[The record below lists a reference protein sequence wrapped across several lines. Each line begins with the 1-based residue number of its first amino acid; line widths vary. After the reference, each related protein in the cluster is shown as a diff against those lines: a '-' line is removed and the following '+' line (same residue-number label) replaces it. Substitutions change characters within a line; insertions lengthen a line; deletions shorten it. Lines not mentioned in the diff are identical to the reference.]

1 MGFERRANLRA
12 GACAGAKDEAR
23 SRGRGVQGLL
33 NVVRRALAPATRK
46 ALAPAVWLVCSL
58 GSAAVPAAAREAIP
72 VERFFQEPGFG
83 QPSLAPDGRTVAML
97 ARGAE
102 GRRQLV
108 TVDLDTLKPRVVAA
122 VKDEDL
128 AGYAWVNSRRLV
140 YWLEIQLT
148 GPNRTDRGPGLF
160 GVDKDGERHRVLK
173 ETVVGPI
180 RVPDSGV
187 PLLEWRWY
195 LQQTLPG
202 ANADDVIIA
211 KAGEVS
217 SDRVGHFELQ
227 RLNTVTGRVQDIET
241 PLHSNHWV
249 FDAQGRLVAANTL
262 DRGEMTL
269 QLRGPEGAFRAVA
282 RFAELGGKGQLVP
295 RFVTPDGRLFV
306 EAPHGPTMALWPF
319 DVAAGRLGPKPLLVS
334 PDFDLRP
341 DPVVTAKGLVGV
353 RVMVEGEATQWLDP
367 ATQALQDEI
376 DQRLPDT
383 GNRISLPSEGD
394 SPWVLVQAQSDVKPM
409 QAYAYHRAS
418 KRMVRLGDSLAGLDA
433 AQLGRM
439 QFERVKARDGLMIP
453 TYLTLPAQTPADKDK
468 PVRPPPM
475 VVLVHGGPW
484 VRGMSWRFD
493 PEVQFLASRG
503 YAVLQP
509 EFRGSTGFGWRH
521 FEAGWRQW
529 GLAMQDDVTDAVRW
543 AIQQGHADPKRICI
557 AGASYGGYAALMGL
571 VREPQLFRCAVNW
584 VGVTDPMLLFE
595 VRWSDI
601 TREFKT
607 YGASRL
613 IGDPKTEAEHFK
625 TISPLHQ
632 AKRIQAPVLMA
643 YGEWDQR
650 VPLIHGEKLRDAL
663 KDHNRQV
670 EWIVYP
676 EEGHGWRRVET
687 RRDFWRRVEAF
698 LARHMAP

>member
-1 MGFERRANLRA
+1 M
-12 GACAGAKDEAR
+12 
-23 SRGRGVQGLL
+23 
-33 NVVRRALAPATRK
+33 
-46 ALAPAVWLVCSL
+46 LV
-58 GSAAVPAAAREAIP
+58 
-72 VERFFQEPGFG
+72 
-83 QPSLAPDGRTVAML
+83 
-97 ARGAE
+97 RGAE

-108 TVDLDTLKPRVVAA
+108 AVDLETLKPRVVVA

-140 YWLEIQLT
+140 YWMEIKLT
-148 GPNRTDRGPGLF
+148 GPNRTDSGPGLF
-160 GVDKDGERHRVLK
+160 GVDKDGERHRALK
-173 ETVVGPI
+173 ETRVGLLRGPE
-180 RVPDSGV
+180 SGV
-187 PLLEWRWY
+187 PLLDWRWY

-202 ANADDVIIA
+202 ANTDEVIIA

-217 SDRVGHFELQ
+217 SERVGNFELQ

-241 PLHSNHWV
+241 PLHSIHWV

-282 RFAELGGKGQLVP
+282 RFPEFGGTGQLIP
-295 RFVTPDGRLFV
+295 LAVTPDGSLFV
-306 EAPHGPTMALWPF
+306 EAPYGPTMGLWPF
-319 DVAAGRLGPKPLLVS
+319 DVAAGQLGPKPLLVS

-341 DPVVTAKGLVGV
+341 EPVLTAKGMLGL

-367 ATQALQDEI
+367 AAQASQDEI

-383 GNRISLPSEGD
+383 GNRISLPSEGN

-418 KRMVRLGDSLAGLDA
+418 KRLVRLGGTLSGLDS
-433 AQLGRM
+433 AQLGLMR
-439 QFERVKARDGLMIP
+439 FERVKARDGLMIP
-453 TYLTLPAQTPADKDK
+453 TYLTLPRQTPAGKDK
-468 PVRPPPM
+468 PAQPPPM

-484 VRGMSWRFD
+484 ARGMSWRFD

-509 EFRGSTGFGWRH
+509 EFRGSTGFGRRH

-529 GLAMQDDVTDAVRW
+529 GLAMQDDVTDALRW

-584 VGVTDPMLLFE
+584 LGVTDPMLFFE

-607 YGASRL
+607 YGAARL
-613 IGDPKTEAEHFK
+613 IGDPQTEAEHFK

-643 YGEWDQR
+643 YGEWDLR

-676 EEGHGWRRVET
+676 EEGHGWSRVET
-687 RRDFWRRVEAF
+687 QRDFWRRVEAF
-698 LARHMAP
+698 LARHLAP